1 MYHWHN
7 SRNHYHPKHRQPINI
22 VPMRYLC
29 RRRVLL
35 TVRATTTTRRR
46 KDLHRN
52 MYQSHNSR
60 NHHHPNHR
68 QPRNVVPMRYLCRRR
83 VLSTARATTT
93 RSTAP
98 VVTTHLVF
106 VIMILLLLS
115 RSGITMVA
123 TMVDR
128 IPTTRSTAPVITT
141 RNRRHQKITTI
152 IVMGVLHHLQNYAQT
167 KKTKIKNSQMT
178 SALVAPA
185 TTLVSY
191 SL

>member
-1 MYHWHN
+1 MYHW
-7 SRNHYHPKHRQPINI
+7 
-22 VPMRYLC
+22 
-29 RRRVLL
+29 
-35 TVRATTTTRRR
+35 
-46 KDLHRN
+46 
-52 MYQSHNSR
+52 HNSR

-83 VLSTARATTT
+83 VLSTARAATTT

-98 VVTTHLVF
+98 VITTNLVF

-167 KKTKIKNSQMT
+167 KKTEIKNSQM
-178 SALVAPA
+178 